1 MSISYKDA
9 LTCGLA
15 AAERDSPAPT
25 PQPPAPTPSERDA
38 KYRAT
43 IETANKAK
51 NDAWNAWKDTCFDCL
66 RQEAKARGISEVT
79 GEYPWR
85 VYFIAP
91 CRNGNTRIFVEVEN
105 GWFLYNAN
113 EEKDKF
119 GSSNFLTGGATPG
132 ELFDRL
138 TERPCDC
145 PIPGTE
151 SVGPVR
157 VCAACE
163 GTGVAYYDDDVLCTS
178 CNGTGAGVY

>member
-1 MSISYKDA
+1 MSISYKDS
-9 LTCGLA
+9 LTRGLA
-15 AAERDSPAPT
+15 RSAVANPAPT

-43 IETANKAK
+43 IEAANKAK

-79 GEYPWR
+79 GEIPWR

-91 CRNGNTRIFVEVEN
+91 CRNGNTRISVEVEN
-105 GWFLYNAN
+105 GWCLYEVG
-113 EEKDKF
+113 EETGRF
-119 GSSNFLTGGATPG
+119 GTSKCLTTGATPG

-138 TERPCDC
+138 AETPCDC

-178 CNGTGAGVY
+178 CNGTGAGLY